1 MLEDLD
7 VPQIMTYRKVEIL
20 AIRFTAIELDII
32 LTGQLPNLV
41 QTHVWLELLVLQM
54 MMQMDIVLS
63 TIVGSKCCAL
73 HDIYLNIGVLPK
85 ELSIL
90 WATSVSRLI
99 ILRQSLIRDRVESHF
114 GFVVAKE
121 VLKICQ
127 SEV

>member
-20 AIRFTAIELDII
+20 AICFAAIELNII
-32 LTGQLPNLV
+32 LTRQLPNLV

-54 MMQMDIVLS
+54 MMQMDVVLS
-63 TIVGSKCCAL
+63 TIVGSKCCAV
-73 HDIYLNIGVLPK
+73 HDIYLNIGVFPK
-85 ELSIL
+85 ELSLL
-90 WATSVSRLI
+90 WAATVSRLI
-99 ILRQSLIRDRVESHF
+99 MLRQSLIWDRVESHF

-121 VLKICQ
+121 VLKLYQ